1 MLETR
6 NRCNRKNSRL
16 SKAGIRKTSIQR
28 FLSLNGHGDAMW
40 SNCNV
45 WLSLIRRKI
54 LIPRRLHLFAPI
66 CISSHCACSEAKL
79 LLFCTSLPRL
89 SGNIIHQLAIMNTTH
104 NLSHQWQLRESVA
117 RLWYRHLSHLCISL
131 SHFVTCCHMLSHVV
145 TCCHIL
151 HTLFINITRYSP
163 TALSDRSSSW
173 GIIINGAHQP
183 QHAVFQLSK
192 TYSWEAG
199 THLGPK
205 HL

>member
-89 SGNIIHQLAIMNTTH
+89 SRNIIHQLAIMNTTH
-104 NLSHQWQLRESVA
+104 NLSHQWQLRESVP

-131 SHFVTCCHMLSHVV
+131 SHFVTCCHMLSHSS
-145 TCCHIL
+145 HAL
-151 HTLFINITRYSP
+151 HQY
-163 TALSDRSSSW
+163 
-173 GIIINGAHQP
+173 H
-183 QHAVFQLSK
+183 
-192 TYSWEAG
+192 
-199 THLGPK
+199 
-205 HL
+205 